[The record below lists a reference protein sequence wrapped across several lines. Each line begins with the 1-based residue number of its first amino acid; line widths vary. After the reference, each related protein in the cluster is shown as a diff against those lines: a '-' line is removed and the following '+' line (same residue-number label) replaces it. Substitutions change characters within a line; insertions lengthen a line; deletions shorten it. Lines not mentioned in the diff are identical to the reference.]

1 MSEWSFRGTNLD
13 ALGIV
18 TLVSDSLKMPKR
30 RGDNV
35 LVPFRHG
42 RFFTRKY
49 FEQRT
54 LSLGLEIVE
63 DSIAALEAKMD
74 RVKAL
79 MGLGSLG
86 TLEQRLE
93 DLSVRNAQAE
103 CTGDLNGARTSPV
116 SMRLVLDF
124 TMPDPFFRLNTQTS
138 DTQTIDASP
147 KTYTLNNP
155 GTAEETLPKITLTG
169 PLANTEITNTT
180 NGVSVKYNG
189 TITAGHYVVI
199 DVNPST
205 GEFTAVTDLAVNV
218 IGNVT
223 HEGNAAL
230 LVLESGDNAMSVT
243 DDTHTTGTVKIEFYP
258 PYL

>member
-13 ALGIV
+13 ALGFV

-74 RVKAL
+74 TVKAL

-116 SMRLVLDF
+116 SMRLVLV
-124 TMPDPFFRLNTQTS
+124 P
-138 DTQTIDASP
+138 
-147 KTYTLNNP
+147 
-155 GTAEETLPKITLTG
+155 E
-169 PLANTEITNTT
+169 
-180 NGVSVKYNG
+180 
-189 TITAGHYVVI
+189 
-199 DVNPST
+199 
-205 GEFTAVTDLAVNV
+205 
-218 IGNVT
+218 
-223 HEGNAAL
+223 
-230 LVLESGDNAMSVT
+230 
-243 DDTHTTGTVKIEFYP
+243 
-258 PYL
+258 